1 LRVFCA
7 HIGRKK
13 TAVSGVFLATAAAL
27 VLCATAS
34 ATTSRPRVLAVKF
47 ENDVNPVTQE
57 YVNDQIRRANR
68 DHYDAVAILLDTPG
82 GLSTSMQKIYKA
94 ELASKVP
101 VIVYVSPPGS
111 RAASAG
117 VWISQAADLL
127 AMAPQTNIGSST
139 PIDVGGGNIQSDLRR
154 KVVNDAAASLRELAR
169 SHGRNVAWAD
179 AAVRHASNLGATEA
193 LRKNVIDVMAPTLP
207 ALLNKVDGTK
217 TVPKGLILHTK
228 DAKITTVDM
237 SLWQKILD
245 TLIDPNLIVL
255 FMSIGTLGLIVEL
268 WNPGLIFPGTV
279 GAISL
284 ILGLF
289 GLQVLPIS
297 AAGLLLMLL
306 AFAFFAAEAFVPTH
320 GAITLAGAVCFVLGA
335 MLLFEPAGA
344 TYEVSLPAVIAIA
357 ATLAGLMAFV
367 AFKIVQVRK
376 APVVTGSSELVG
388 QVGVVREAL
397 APVGIVFVRGELW
410 RARSN
415 GKPVEP
421 GTTVKVD
428 GIDDDLVLEVEPVEQ
443 PKPVHA

>member
-1 LRVFCA
+1 VKGPLLRA
-7 HIGRKK
+7 
-13 TAVSGVFLATAAAL
+13 FLVAISAAL
-27 VLCATAS
+27 FLCATAS

-57 YVNDQIRRANR
+57 YVNDQIARANR
-68 DHYDAVAILLDTPG
+68 EHYDAVAILLDTPG

-94 ELASKVP
+94 ELASKVA

-193 LRKNVIDVMAPTLP
+193 LQKNVIDIMAPTLP
-207 ALLNKVDGTK
+207 ALLDKVDGTK
-217 TVPKGLILHTK
+217 TVPKGLVLDTK
-228 DAKITTVDM
+228 DAEITTVDM

-306 AFAFFAAEAFVPTH
+306 AFGFFAAEAFVPTH

-344 TYEVSLPAVIAIA
+344 TYEVSLPAVIAM
-357 ATLAGLMAFV
+357 ATALAGLMAFV

-376 APVVTGSSELVG
+376 APVVTGSSELLG
-388 QVGVVREAL
+388 QIGIVREAL

-415 GKPVEP
+415 GEPVEP
-421 GTTVKVD
+421 GTAVKVD
-428 GIDDDLVLEVEPVEQ
+428 RIDDDLVLEVEPAEQ